1 MYLLRILFSL
11 LFSDIL
17 QFSLEDPHVI
27 DPANPTNNLYDA
39 VDCWDEVQK
48 VAEETMRKPLL
59 SDVLR
64 DTDNWS

>member
-17 QFSLEDPHVI
+17 HFSLKDPDVI
-27 DPANPTNNLYDA
+27 DPANPTNNLYA
-39 VDCWDEVQK
+39 SVDCWDKVEK
-48 VAEETMRKPLL
+48 VAKETMRKPLL

-64 DTDNWS
+64 VTDNWS

>member
-1 MYLLRILFSL
+1 MRILFSL

-17 QFSLEDPHVI
+17 PFSLKDPHVI

-39 VDCWDEVQK
+39 VDCWDKVEK
-48 VAEETMRKPLL
+48 VAKETMRKPLL